1 MLRARRSL
9 IGVVCALAVSLTA
22 GAIAVAAPH
31 SRHVSR
37 THRHHARAA
46 VTNPTAYYSVLTQP
60 ATTADVLDPTI
71 RLANLPV
78 DRSSSRALPVPSGA
92 FRAWITTGSNLVC
105 ISILGNGG
113 GASCEFADRATQG
126 LSMTLE
132 PSGSDPS
139 LIDLVGIAPDGI
151 KSVTVTLAD
160 GRTVDLA
167 VNDNAYSAET
177 DSRPVQATY
186 VGPNGAYTRAI

>member
-1 MLRARRSL
+1 MMRARKSL
-9 IGVVCALAVSLTA
+9 IGVVCALVVSLTA

-31 SRHVSR
+31 SRHASR
-37 THRHHARAA
+37 AHRHHARAVA
-46 VTNPTAYYSVLTQP
+46 TNPSAYYSVLTQQ
-60 ATTADVLDPTI
+60 ASTADVLDPAI
-71 RLANLPV
+71 RLANLPI

-92 FRAWITTGSNLVC
+92 FRAWITTGSDLVC
-105 ISILGNGG
+105 ISILGKGA

-132 PSGSDPS
+132 PGGSAPS

-160 GRTVDLA
+160 GRTLDLA
-167 VNDNAYSAET
+167 VNDNAYSAEL
-177 DSRPVQATY
+177 DSRPMNATY
-186 VGPNGAYTRAI
+186 VGPNGAYTRPI